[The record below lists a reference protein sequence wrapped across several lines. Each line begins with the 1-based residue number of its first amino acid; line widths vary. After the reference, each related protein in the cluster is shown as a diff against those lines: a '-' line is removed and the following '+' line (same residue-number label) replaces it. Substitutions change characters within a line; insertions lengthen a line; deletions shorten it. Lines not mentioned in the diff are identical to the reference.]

1 MSTEPPA
8 LGKGVFGYRKSA
20 VNQIIADRDTMLR
33 QAEGR
38 VRAAEGKV
46 SNLESELVNVQQR
59 NQRMEEQLERL
70 RAQVTALMGA
80 SPLAGTAIAAEDAPP
95 APDSSMPEPAQEM
108 PEAPDADEADATP
121 AYEVSP
127 AVQDETGS
135 DAWAG
140 VAHPEDAPPYPFD
153 AAAYESPAEP
163 ESPPEAEPQAEAPP
177 MFEVDPFAP
186 PEESASEQSTGET
199 IAAPESPEPGFDVD
213 AFGQHFVDYTETEE
227 EASYGYRYDWSEPS
241 ETPEA
246 SAEPEPQPEPEFEA
260 APAEP
265 EAAAQPEVPEPE
277 VTAPEFDTLVA
288 QEPPAAADPFA
299 ALVPSEPPAATA
311 PPVPAPAP
319 SRSSDA
325 ASKLV
330 SDELAGILA
339 AAEESAARIIER
351 ARSTTSRQV
360 ARSNRV
366 WHDVQ
371 SEVSKFV
378 AWRQGVEP
386 VIGAVQSKVE
396 AVRELIEGVPERI
409 REALAPMA
417 ESISAIDA
425 DLADLAAASTPPLLL
440 TPSDLEAD
448 DDVDDWSIEDPP
460 HKAQASP
467 VSEETASGDD
477 DLSGPSYGSH
487 TG

>member
-59 NQRMEEQLERL
+59 NVRMEEQLERL

-80 SPLAGTAIAAEDAPP
+80 SPLAGTAIAQPEDAPP
-95 APDSSMPEPAQEM
+95 ASEDPMPEPEPVSEM
-108 PEAPDADEADATP
+108 PPAPDAHEADAAPT
-121 AYEVSP
+121 YEVSP
-127 AVQDETGS
+127 AVQDETAS

-140 VAHPEDAPPYPFD
+140 VAEPEEAPPYPFD
-153 AAAYESPAEP
+153 ADAYTSPVEA

-177 MFEVDPFAP
+177 MFEVDPFASP
-186 PEESASEQSTGET
+186 PEAANEPSTDET
-199 IAAPESPEPGFDVD
+199 NAAPESTEPGFDVD
-213 AFGQHFVDYTETEE
+213 AFGQHFVDYTEQ

-241 ETPEA
+241 ETPDA
-246 SAEPEPQPEPEFEA
+246 SVEPLPEPKPEFEA
-260 APAEP
+260 AAEP
-265 EAAAQPEVPEPE
+265 EAPYTDVTTEPE
-277 VTAPEFDTLVA
+277 FETPVSP
-288 QEPPAAADPFA
+288 EPPADSDPFA
-299 ALVPSEPPAATA
+299 ALIPSEPPVAAA
-311 PPVPAPAP
+311 PPEPARAEPVT
-319 SRSSDA
+319 SRSGDT
-325 ASKLV
+325 ASRLV
-330 SDELAGILA
+330 SDELAGILT

-386 VIGAVQSKVE
+386 VIGAVQSKVD

-448 DDVDDWSIEDPP
+448 DDVDEWSVEAPP
-460 HKAQASP
+460 QEAQASP
-467 VSEETASGDD
+467 VSDETASGED
-477 DLSGPSYGSH
+477 DLNGSSYGYH
-487 TG
+487 AG

>member
-1 MSTEPPA
+1 M
-8 LGKGVFGYRKSA
+8 
-20 VNQIIADRDTMLR
+20 
-33 QAEGR
+33 
-38 VRAAEGKV
+38 
-46 SNLESELVNVQQR
+46 QQR

-80 SPLAGTAIAAEDAPP
+80 SPLAGTAIAAPEDAPP
-95 APDSSMPEPAQEM
+95 APEDRMPEPQPVSEM
-108 PEAPDADEADATP
+108 PVAPDADEADAAP

-140 VAHPEDAPPYPFD
+140 VAQPEDALPYPFD
-153 AAAYESPAEP
+153 ADVYGSPAEA
-163 ESPPEAEPQAEAPP
+163 ESPPEEEQQAEAPP

-186 PEESASEQSTGET
+186 PAESASEPSTDET
-199 IAAPESPEPGFDVD
+199 ITAPDSAEPGFDVD

-246 SAEPEPQPEPEFEA
+246 SAEPEPEPEAEFEA

-265 EAAAQPEVPEPE
+265 EAAAQPEVPEAQ
-277 VTAPEFDTLVA
+277 VTAPEFDTPVA
-288 QEPPAAADPFA
+288 QEPPAASDPFA

-319 SRSSDA
+319 SRSSDS

-386 VIGAVQSKVE
+386 VIGAVQSKVD

-448 DDVDDWSIEDPP
+448 DDVDEWSVEAPP
-460 HKAQASP
+460 QKAQASP
-467 VSEETASGDD
+467 VSDETASGED
-477 DLSGPSYGSH
+477 DLNGPSYGYH
-487 TG
+487 AG

>member
-8 LGKGVFGYRKSA
+8 LGKGVFGYRKSS

-46 SNLESELVNVQQR
+46 SSLQSELVNVQQR

-80 SPLAGTAIAAEDAPP
+80 SPLAGSAIAQPEDAPP
-95 APDSSMPEPAQEM
+95 ASEDPIAEPEAASETP
-108 PEAPDADEADATP
+108 PAPDADAADAAP

-127 AVQDETGS
+127 AVQDETAS

-140 VAHPEDAPPYPFD
+140 VAQPEDAPPYPFD
-153 AAAYESPAEP
+153 ADAYASPVEAESA
-163 ESPPEAEPQAEAPP
+163 PEAEPKAEAPP
-177 MFEVDPFAP
+177 MFEVDPFASP
-186 PEESASEQSTGET
+186 PEAASEPSIDET
-199 IAAPESPEPGFDVD
+199 IAAPETSEPGLDVD
-213 AFGQHFVDYTETEE
+213 AFGQHFVDYTEQ

-241 ETPEA
+241 EAPEA
-246 SAEPEPQPEPEFEA
+246 SAEPQPEPEPEVEA
-260 APAEP
+260 AGEP
-265 EAAAQPEVPEPE
+265 EAPYADVTTEPE
-277 VTAPEFDTLVA
+277 FETPVYPD
-288 QEPPAAADPFA
+288 PPADSDPFA
-299 ALVPSEPPAATA
+299 ALVPRELPVAAA
-311 PPVPAPAP
+311 PPEPAPAEP
-319 SRSSDA
+319 AASRSSDA

-330 SDELAGILA
+330 GDELAGILS

-366 WHDVQ
+366 WRDVQ

-386 VIGAVQSKVE
+386 AIGAVQSKVD

-440 TPSDLEAD
+440 TPSDLEVD
-448 DDVDDWSIEDPP
+448 DDVDEWSVGDPP
-460 HKAQASP
+460 QKVQASP
-467 VSEETASGDD
+467 VSDETTSSED
-477 DLSGPSYGSH
+477 DLNGPSYGYH
-487 TG
+487 AG